1 VESEHDEPKQA
12 APEAPQAA
20 PEAPQAAPEAP
31 QAAPESKTPGVSGR
45 KVFLGLAVAAVII
58 FAAYF
63 ATRRSPLISTAESP
77 ATSAAITLVTSD
89 RTDLDCVSRKGIRGF
104 YCGFS
109 TEIINWQG
117 DEQNKLKP
125 YYTLDRHLYL
135 IPGLFLEP
143 AVTKRYQSEVP
154 TNKPREQLK
163 RFTAR
168 CQIKVVGKLT
178 GVRTRWLAGTA
189 WSNPED
195 IEVATVSDCKV
206 EG

>member
-12 APEAPQAA
+12 AEQAPAEQTTQA
-20 PEAPQAAPEAP
+20 E
-31 QAAPESKTPGVSGR
+31 PESKAPGASGR
-45 KVFLGLAVAAVII
+45 KVFLGLVVAAVII

-63 ATRRSPLISTAESP
+63 ATRRSPLISTGGSP

-89 RTDLDCVSRKGIRGF
+89 RADLDCVSRKGIQG
-104 YCGFS
+104 YNCGFS
-109 TEIINWQG
+109 TEIISWQG

-125 YYTLDRHLYL
+125 YYTVDRHLYL
-135 IPGLFLEP
+135 IPGLFLDP
-143 AVTKRYQSEVP
+143 AVAKRLQAEPS
-154 TNKPREQLK
+154 NKPREQLK

-168 CQIKVVGKLT
+168 CQIKVIGKLT
-178 GVRTRWLAGTA
+178 GVRTRWLVNTA

-195 IEVATVSDCKV
+195 IDVATASDCKV